1 MYRRIRKIK
10 IAKTVKLAIK
20 KYCEFTEN
28 FRATLYL
35 QNTSIGKCVQ
45 LSLITLIT
53 RLVGRGGALVIYLRH
68 FRGAKVF
75 VRTTVT

>member
-1 MYRRIRKIK
+1 MAK
-10 IAKTVKLAIK
+10 KTVKLTIK

-28 FRATLYL
+28 FRATFYL
-35 QNTSIGKCVQ
+35 QNTSIDKCVQ

-53 RLVGRGGALVIYLRH
+53 IPVGRRGALVIYLRH